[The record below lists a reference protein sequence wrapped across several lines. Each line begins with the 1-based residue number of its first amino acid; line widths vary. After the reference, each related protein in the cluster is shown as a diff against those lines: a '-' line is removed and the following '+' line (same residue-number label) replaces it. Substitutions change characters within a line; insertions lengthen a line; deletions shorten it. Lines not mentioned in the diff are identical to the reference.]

1 MRDASI
7 SRKTEDVIIGELA
20 LRAIEKYTLITLLP
34 VLIVFFLSQRLFV
47 QGVTLTGMG
56 GR

>member
-1 MRDASI
+1 MAVSI
-7 SRKTEDVIIGELA
+7 I
-20 LRAIEKYTLITLLP
+20 TLIP
-34 VLIVFFLSQRLFV
+34 VLTVFFLSQRLFV